1 MRASWAWRGGC
12 SANLPALEDEDR
24 IPVMT
29 DTIYGKY
36 FFIAC
41 LAVAVYFVYRILDPF
56 LSAVIWA
63 AILATASYPLYR
75 RLVRKIRRPCLG
87 SLITCFLLT
96 VVIVVPI
103 LLLTILLADQS
114 VDAYHAIEEK
124 VRSGEVT
131 RWEKSVRQSSPY
143 LWVRRRLPRLRIDE
157 PDVQDVVLRA
167 ASGASRFLVDR
178 SKTLFSGFAQSI
190 FKFFVMLLSLYYFLV
205 DGPGMVHKLRELSPL
220 PVEHEDR
227 VLGKFREMVDAT
239 LRGSFLTA
247 LLQGAAGGLVFLFFG
262 LPSPLLWG
270 SVMALVSLV
279 PLVGTSLVW
288 GPVVIFYVMTG
299 AWFKVIL
306 LALIC
311 GGIVGSI
318 DNFVKPFLIK
328 GRSELHTLWVFFGV
342 LGGIGVFGFL
352 GIVLGPLVVAL
363 LLTLIEI
370 YKIEFRNLLTSKA
383 TP

>member
-1 MRASWAWRGGC
+1 MA
-12 SANLPALEDEDR
+12 
-24 IPVMT
+24 
-29 DTIYGKY
+29 DTTYGKY

-41 LAVAVYFVYRILDPF
+41 LTVAVYFVYRILDPF
-56 LSAVIWA
+56 LSAVVWA

-75 RLVRKIRRPCLG
+75 RLVGKIRRPWLG

-114 VDAYHAIEEK
+114 VDAYRAIEGK

-131 RWEKSVRQSSPY
+131 RLENSVRESSSY
-143 LWVRRRLPRLRIDE
+143 LWVRRRLARLRIDE
-157 PDVQDVVLRA
+157 PNVQDVVLRA
-167 ASGASRFLVDR
+167 AGGASGFLVDR

-205 DGPGMVHKLRELSPL
+205 DGPEMVQKLRELSPL
-220 PVEHEDR
+220 PIEHEDR
-227 VLGKFREMVDAT
+227 VLGKFREMVGAT

-247 LLQGAAGGLVFLFFG
+247 LLQGTAGGLVFLFFG

-279 PLVGTSLVW
+279 PLVGTALVW
-288 GPVVIFYVMTG
+288 GPVVIFYAVTG
-299 AWFKVIL
+299 AWFKAIL
-306 LALIC
+306 LTLIC

-328 GRSELHTLWVFFGV
+328 GRTELHTLWVFFGV

-370 YKIEFRNLLTSKA
+370 YKIEFRDLLTSKA
-383 TP
+383 AS